1 MEKAYPVCLDLNH
14 KPCLVTGGGEVALR
28 KVKTLL
34 EYGAVV
40 SVVTME
46 ARSEL
51 CLLAE
56 ENKISLTIRAYED
69 GDEAGC
75 FLVYAATGDTNVNRR
90 IAENCRRQNIWLN
103 AVDDPPNC
111 DFYVPAQINHG
122 PLSVA
127 VSTAGRSPVLAAHIK
142 DIISRYITEEYG
154 TLAVLLGEIRTEVN
168 ASASGMEEKK
178 AFYESLLSEDLI
190 SMLKEQGENKV
201 RERIKTCISS
211 WSA

>member
-1 MEKAYPVCLDLNH
+1 MEKAYPVCLDLHN

-34 EYGAVV
+34 EYGADV

-46 ARSEL
+46 ARPEIL
-51 CLLAE
+51 FLAE
-56 ENKISLTIRAYED
+56 ENRISLTIRAYED

-90 IAENCRRQNIWLN
+90 IAENCRKQNIWLN

-190 SMLKEQGENKV
+190 SMLNEQGENKV

>member
-1 MEKAYPVCLDLNH
+1 MDKAYPVCLDLHN

-40 SVVTME
+40 HVVTME
-46 ARSEL
+46 AHAEL
-51 CLLAE
+51 LLLAE
-56 ENKISLTIRAYED
+56 ENRITLTLRAYED

-90 IAENCRRQNIWLN
+90 IADNCRRQNIWLN

-111 DFYVPAQINHG
+111 DFYVPAQVNHG

-154 TLAVLLGEIRTEVN
+154 TLAALLGEVRTEVN
-168 ASASGMEEKK
+168 SLALGMEEKK
-178 AFYESLLSEDLI
+178 ALYGSLLSEDLV
-190 SMLKEQGENKV
+190 SMLKEEGEDKV